1 MTNDYSKAVKHVA
14 WAMLLGTFHIT
25 VSGLDF
31 LPDWV
36 GYIMIYKAL
45 TPISR
50 YRPTANLLK
59 PFAAVLVVF
68 ELVNRVM
75 KLFGMSVAL
84 YAINLIIAVV
94 YIYLNFQLMTD
105 IYHTAQLF
113 NMNSGHFIPVLRN
126 ITTVTYAMVFV
137 VSNAGGH
144 QYVIIAAAAVNIV
157 MKLALIVHLLG
168 HSNDA
173 GQRDMKMQ

>member
-1 MTNDYSKAVKHVA
+1 M
-14 WAMLLGTFHIT
+14 
-25 VSGLDF
+25 
-31 LPDWV
+31 
-36 GYIMIYKAL
+36 
-45 TPISR
+45 
-50 YRPTANLLK
+50 
-59 PFAAVLVVF
+59 LVVF

-105 IYHTAQLF
+105 IYHTTQLF

-126 ITTVTYAMVFV
+126 ITTVTYTIVFV